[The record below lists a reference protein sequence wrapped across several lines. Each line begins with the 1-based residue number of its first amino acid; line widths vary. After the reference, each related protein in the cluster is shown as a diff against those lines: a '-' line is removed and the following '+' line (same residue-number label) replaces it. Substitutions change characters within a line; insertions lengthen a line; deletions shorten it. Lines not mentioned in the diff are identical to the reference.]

1 MSLQP
6 LYGGIEIGYLQGEA
20 DLAADSAAGLN
31 LVDGA
36 GLLFVKDLEGGLAH
50 VEDEGATLVFGPH
63 LERLEAEAV
72 AIRTRQAV
80 KGLGRQCD
88 AQFHDRRIRT
98 CG

>member
-1 MSLQP
+1 
-6 LYGGIEIGYLQGEA
+6 
-20 DLAADSAAGLN
+20 
-31 LVDGA
+31 
-36 GLLFVKDLEGGLAH
+36 
-50 VEDEGATLVFGPH
+50 

-72 AIRTRQAV
+72 AIKTRQAV